1 MKLRTRIFL
10 TVLATVIG
18 GLSLQLYTTLSK
30 DVLFN
35 GIQFCTSSNSD
46 LALGTM
52 ALFISA
58 TFSGFLASLI
68 VVRDNFWPHFFISLF
83 IVGKL
88 SVVALCGQ
96 WGGPFWFEAGLHLSL
111 LAGLWLGWY
120 GAVKFPLAPV

>member
-10 TVLATVIG
+10 TTLATVIG
-18 GLSLQLYTTLSK
+18 GLCLQLYVTLSK
-30 DVLFN
+30 DVLFD
-35 GIQFCTSSNSD
+35 GIEFCTSTNTD
-46 LALGTM
+46 LILGTM
-52 ALFISA
+52 AMFASA
-58 TFSGFLASLI
+58 VFSGFIASLI

-96 WGGPFWFEAGLHLSL
+96 WGGPLWFEAGLHLSL

-120 GAVKFPLAPV
+120 GAVKFPLAPI